1 MISKAKI
8 KDIKALHLS
17 KFRQI
22 YNKFIAEG
30 DKVCIELIKNTKYNI
45 NQVFITQGYEGKYSK
60 YLKDTTA
67 EIEIITPKEMEQI
80 SLLKTPSDIFLLLE
94 IKEDNTNDLLK
105 PESSVIY
112 LDGVQDPGNVGTIIR
127 IADWFGIDAVVRSE
141 DSADFFNPKV
151 VQASM
156 GSMVNVKLV
165 TSDLQ
170 QTITKEKS
178 VYGTFMNGISIKN
191 VEIPKGSILVMG
203 SEGRGISPQNEKLI
217 NHKITIL
224 GSSNKIAE
232 SLNVAVATSI
242 ICAGW
247 KV

>member
-67 EIEIITPKEMEQI
+67 EIEIISPKEMEQI

-178 VYGTFMNGISIKN
+178 VYGTFMNGISIKD

-242 ICAGW
+242 ICAAW

>member
-1 MISKAKI
+1 
-8 KDIKALHLS
+8 
-17 KFRQI
+17 
-22 YNKFIAEG
+22 
-30 DKVCIELIKNTKYNI
+30 VCIELIKNTKYNI

-67 EIEIITPKEMEQI
+67 EIEIISPKEMEQI

-178 VYGTFMNGISIKN
+178 VYGTFMNGISIKD
-191 VEIPKGSILVMG
+191 VEIPKGSIYG
-203 SEGRGISPQNEKLI
+203 Q
-217 NHKITIL
+217 
-224 GSSNKIAE
+224 
-232 SLNVAVATSI
+232 
-242 ICAGW
+242 
-247 KV
+247 